1 MAHLLTRQGWEKTL
15 QNVSTENSK
24 DKKQKKKTEK
34 IDYPKTVGQV
44 QKVLVNLLCNESTSR
59 WERTEEI
66 LEVIMTE
73 KFSKLMSDIKPQIKE
88 VQSSPSKINTK

>member
-44 QKVLVNLLCNESTSR
+44 QKVLTFYVMRVLAG
-59 WERTEEI
+59 EREQKKY
-66 LEVIMTE
+66 L
-73 KFSKLMSDIKPQIKE
+73 K
-88 VQSSPSKINTK
+88 